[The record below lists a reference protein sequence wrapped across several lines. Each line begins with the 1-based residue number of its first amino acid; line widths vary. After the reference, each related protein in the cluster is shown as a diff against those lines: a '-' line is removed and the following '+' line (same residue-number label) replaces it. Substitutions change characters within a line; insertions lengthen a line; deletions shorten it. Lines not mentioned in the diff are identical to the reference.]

1 MEIITTNHD
10 TLINTFVINDK
21 KKLLTINSVLCSD
34 RKMWSN
40 SFLSHLSKVA
50 GHGGETSKKG
60 PAIRYSAIPSD
71 GVPSTFL
78 RGPQVFL
85 DLDVEDT
92 VTCFCRFV

>member
-1 MEIITTNHD
+1 
-10 TLINTFVINDK
+10 
-21 KKLLTINSVLCSD
+21 
-34 RKMWSN
+34 MWSN

-50 GHGGETSKKG
+50 GHGGETTKKG
-60 PAIRYSAIPSD
+60 PAVRYSAIPSD

-92 VTCFCRFV
+92 VTCFCRFVQYFTLQLQRDCNSMFLSSFFSFTN